1 MPAGGYERTHRQTD
15 RSENRHQR
23 DPQDQ
28 GGEKMKRMLC
38 TMLAALLAVFPTA
51 WISQARAVSADA
63 FQPRLDTDT
72 SCEITVVGSYSNF
85 EALEAEFESF
95 NEIYPDV
102 ELTYL
107 KPDDYNNLL
116 GTVLESK
123 EPPNIFFSFPWM
135 YGNEKYHTVFAH
147 MEDLSDPGLDLDLD
161 CIRPNLL
168 RYDAD
173 GQLLTIPIFA
183 RNYGMLVND
192 DLFEKEG
199 LQVPTTW
206 SELLAVCEAFLSKGY
221 ISPMMGYSADPSSC
235 LMSILVYPEVV
246 AALADDP
253 EMLRAANEMDP
264 IAGECM
270 RQSLGSMMQLIG
282 KGYIDLEKCNE
293 ISDNYTQVI
302 LRFFEGDV
310 PMMICMGDT
319 VSGTAKRESQSEA
332 FSAAPFTYSF
342 YPIPLSEDGGYFIDS
357 PSVEFSVNKACN
369 DLDMT
374 NEFMRFLISREE
386 LNKMA
391 LVKRLVTP
399 TTDLSFSAVYE
410 PFGQVPAERVLC
422 PEKIGITD
430 PLFVQVRNAAYLVGT
445 GAITIDEA
453 VSRYGSLD

>member
-1 MPAGGYERTHRQTD
+1 
-15 RSENRHQR
+15 
-23 DPQDQ
+23 
-28 GGEKMKRMLC
+28 MKRLLC
-38 TMLAALLAVFPTA
+38 TILAALLAIVPAA
-51 WISQARAVSADA
+51 WISQARAESAGI

-95 NEIYPDV
+95 NEIYPNV

-123 EPPNIFFSFPWM
+123 NPPNIFFSFPWM
-135 YGNEKYHTVFAH
+135 YGNENYRIAFEH
-147 MEDLSDPGLDLDLD
+147 MEDLSDPQLDLDLA

-173 GQLLTIPIFA
+173 GQLLTVPVFA
-183 RNYGMLVND
+183 RNYGMLVNN

-206 SELLAVCEAFLSKGY
+206 EELLAVCETFLSRGY
-221 ISPMMGYSADPSSC
+221 PSPMMGYSADPSSC
-235 LMSILVYPEVV
+235 LMSTLVYPEVV
-246 AALADDP
+246 AALADHP
-253 EMLRAANEMDP
+253 ETLQAANEMNP
-264 IAGECM
+264 AAGECM
-270 RQSLGSMMQLIG
+270 RQSLEAMMQLIER
-282 KGYIDLEKCNE
+282 GYINLKKCNE

-332 FSAAPFTYSF
+332 FSQNPFTYTCA
-342 YPIPLSEDGGYFIDS
+342 PIPLSEGGGYFIDS
-357 PSVEFSVNKACN
+357 PSVEFSVNKTCDN
-369 DLDMT
+369 LDMT
-374 NEFMRFLISREE
+374 NEFMRFLISRGE

-391 LVKRLVTP
+391 LAKRLITP
-399 TTDLSFSAVYE
+399 TKDLSLSGVYE
-410 PFGQVPAERVLC
+410 PFSRVPAERVLC
-422 PEKIGITD
+422 PETIGITD
-430 PLFVQVRNAAYLVGT
+430 ALFVQVRNAAYQVGT
-445 GAITIDEA
+445 GAATIDEV
-453 VSRYGSLD
+453 VSRYGSLE

>member
-1 MPAGGYERTHRQTD
+1 
-15 RSENRHQR
+15 
-23 DPQDQ
+23 
-28 GGEKMKRMLC
+28 MKRLLC
-38 TMLAALLAVFPTA
+38 TILAVLLAIVPIA
-51 WISQARAVSADA
+51 WNSQARAESTGI
-63 FQPRLDTDT
+63 FQPRLDTGT

-95 NEIYPDV
+95 NEIYPNV

-123 EPPNIFFSFPWM
+123 NPPNIFFSFPWM
-135 YGNEKYHTVFAH
+135 YGNEQYLTAFEH
-147 MEDLSDPGLDLDLD
+147 MEDLSDPQLGLDLE

-168 RYDAD
+168 RSDAD
-173 GQLLTIPIFA
+173 GQLLTIPVFA
-183 RNYGMLVND
+183 RNYGMLVNN

-206 SELLAVCEAFLSKGY
+206 EELLTVCAAFLSKGY
-221 ISPMMGYSADPSSC
+221 ASPMMGYSAGPSSC

-246 AALADDP
+246 AALADNP
-253 EMLRAANEMDP
+253 EMLQAANEMDSS
-264 IAGECM
+264 AGECM
-270 RQSLGSMMQLIG
+270 RQSLESMMQLIG
-282 KGYIDLEKCNE
+282 NGYINLDKCNE
-293 ISDNYTQVI
+293 IGDNYTEVI

-310 PMMICMGDT
+310 PMMICMADT
-319 VSGTAKRESQSEA
+319 VSGTGKRESQSEA
-332 FSAAPFTYSF
+332 FSKSPFTYSF
-342 YPIPLSEDGGYFIDS
+342 APIPLSEAGGYFIDS
-357 PSVEFSVNKACN
+357 PSVEFSVNKTCDN
-369 DLDMT
+369 LDMT

-391 LVKRLVTP
+391 LAKRLVTP

-445 GAITIDEA
+445 GALTIDEA
-453 VSRYGSLD
+453 VSQYGSLDQ

>member
-1 MPAGGYERTHRQTD
+1 
-15 RSENRHQR
+15 
-23 DPQDQ
+23 
-28 GGEKMKRMLC
+28 MKRLLC
-38 TMLAALLAVFPTA
+38 TILAVLLAIVPIA
-51 WISQARAVSADA
+51 WNSQARAESTGI
-63 FQPRLDTDT
+63 FQPRLDTGT

-95 NEIYPDV
+95 NEIYPNV

-123 EPPNIFFSFPWM
+123 NPPNIFFSFPWM
-135 YGNEKYHTVFAH
+135 YGNEKYLTAFEH
-147 MEDLSDPGLDLDLD
+147 MEDLSDPQLGLDLG

-168 RYDAD
+168 RSDAN
-173 GQLLTIPIFA
+173 GQLLMIPVFT
-183 RNYGMLVND
+183 RNYGMLVNN

-199 LQVPTTW
+199 LQVPNTW
-206 SELLAVCEAFLSKGY
+206 SELLAVCEAFLNKGY
-221 ISPMMGYSADPSSC
+221 TSPMMGYSADPSSC

-246 AALADDP
+246 AALADNP
-253 EMLRAANEMDP
+253 EMLQAANEMNP

-270 RQSLGSMMQLIG
+270 RQSLESMMQLIG
-282 KGYIDLEKCNE
+282 NGYINLEKCNE
-293 ISDNYTQVI
+293 IGDNYTEVI

-310 PMMICMGDT
+310 PMMICMADT
-319 VSGTAKRESQSEA
+319 VSGTGKRESQSEA
-332 FSAAPFTYSF
+332 FSKSPFTYSF
-342 YPIPLSEDGGYFIDS
+342 TPIPLSEEGGYFIDS
-357 PSVEFSVNKACN
+357 PSVEFSVNKTCDN
-369 DLDMT
+369 LDMT
-374 NEFMRFLISREE
+374 NELMRFLISHEE

-410 PFGQVPAERVLC
+410 PFGRVPAERVLC

-445 GAITIDEA
+445 GALTIDAA
-453 VSRYGSLD
+453 VSQYGSLDQ

>member
-1 MPAGGYERTHRQTD
+1 
-15 RSENRHQR
+15 
-23 DPQDQ
+23 
-28 GGEKMKRMLC
+28 MKRLLC
-38 TMLAALLAVFPTA
+38 TILAVLLAIVPIA
-51 WISQARAVSADA
+51 WNSQARAESAGI

-95 NEIYPDV
+95 NEIYPNV

-123 EPPNIFFSFPWM
+123 NPPNIFFSFPWM
-135 YGNEKYHTVFAH
+135 YGNEKYLTAFEH
-147 MEDLSDPGLDLDLD
+147 MEDLSDPQLGLDLE
-161 CIRPNLL
+161 CVRPTLL
-168 RYDAD
+168 RSDAS
-173 GQLLTIPIFA
+173 GQLLTIPVFT
-183 RNYGMLVND
+183 RNYGMLVNN

-199 LQVPTTW
+199 LRVPNTW

-221 ISPMMGYSADPSSC
+221 TSPMMGYTADPSSC

-246 AALADDP
+246 AALADNP
-253 EMLRAANEMDP
+253 EMLQAANEMNP
-264 IAGECM
+264 SAGECM
-270 RQSLGSMMQLIG
+270 RQSLESMMQLIG
-282 KGYIDLEKCNE
+282 NGYINLDKCNE
-293 ISDNYTQVI
+293 IGDNYTEVI

-310 PMMICMGDT
+310 PMMICMADT
-319 VSGTAKRESQSEA
+319 VSGTGKRESQSEA
-332 FSAAPFTYSF
+332 FSKSPFTYSF
-342 YPIPLSEDGGYFIDS
+342 APIPLSEAGGYFIDS
-357 PSVEFSVNKACN
+357 PSVEFSVNKTCDN
-369 DLDMT
+369 LDMT

-391 LVKRLVTP
+391 LAKRLVTP
-399 TTDLSFSAVYE
+399 TTDLSFSSVYE

-445 GAITIDEA
+445 GALTIDAA
-453 VSRYGSLD
+453 VSQYGSLDQ